1 MKPIH
6 PLALF
11 RLSVLGPLVSRER
24 LAQGELRAI
33 LRDLASKAYDIPDS
47 KRRYLSIK
55 TIERWYYAYRQGGV
69 DALVPQSRRDKG
81 SSQLPDKIIQAIL
94 QAKKDNPA
102 RSLNTLMQLLQTQGV
117 TAHGQLSRASVHRL
131 LVQHQLSKRT
141 PNDSQRIERRAYQ
154 AQYAG
159 DIWYGDV
166 LHGPRIQTARG
177 LRKTYLVSLLD
188 DATRLICHSAFCLDE
203 TNLSIEGALKQA
215 LLKRGL
221 PKKLVVDNGSA
232 YKAHTLQ
239 QVCARLNV
247 QLIYCRPYEPQGK
260 AKLERWHRTFREQF
274 LTELT
279 ASQADNLEALNA
291 RLWVWIEQVY
301 HRNPHSGLDAKTPLE
316 CWRKDL
322 IKVQPLGELARQLDT
337 YFYHRVKRSVR
348 KDGTLSYAGNLF
360 EVPYEHAGK
369 SVYLVI
375 DPHHLSA
382 KWIES
387 LDYEK
392 LGPVHPLDK
401 IANLERSRQR
411 PSLSTQSTTESAS
424 FIDVIFDKTQQSY
437 ALPHLDKEDDHS

>member
-47 KRRYLSIK
+47 KRHYFSVK
-55 TIERWYYAYRQGGV
+55 TIERWYYAYQRDGI
-69 DALVPQSRRDKG
+69 DALAPQSRRDKG
-81 SSQLPDKIIQAIL
+81 TSQLPDEIVQAIL
-94 QAKKDNPA
+94 QAKKDNPS
-102 RSLNTLMQLLQTQGV
+102 RSLNTLIQLLQAQGV

-131 LVQHQLSKRT
+131 LVHHQLSKRT
-141 PNDSQRIERRAYQ
+141 PSDSQRIERRAYQ

-177 LRKTYLVSLLD
+177 LRKSYLVSLFD
-188 DATRLICHSAFCLDE
+188 DASRLICHSAFCLDE
-203 TNLSIEGALKQA
+203 TNLSIEGVFKQA

-232 YKAHTLQ
+232 YKAQTLQ
-239 QVCARLNV
+239 QVCARIKV
-247 QLIYCRPYEPQGK
+247 PLIYCRPYEPQGK

-274 LTELT
+274 LTELA
-279 ASQADNLEALNA
+279 ASQADNLDALNA

-301 HRNPHSGLDAKTPLE
+301 HCNPHSALDGKTPLE
-316 CWRKDL
+316 CWRNDL
-322 IKVQPLGELARQLDT
+322 AKVQPLGELARQLDA

-348 KDGTLSYAGNLF
+348 KDGTLSYAGQLF
-360 EVPYEHAGK
+360 EVPYEHVGK

-375 DPHHLSA
+375 DPQQQSA

-387 LDYEK
+387 LDYEQ

-401 IANLERSRQR
+401 IANLQRSRQR
-411 PSLSTQSTTESAS
+411 PLPVIPTSKAVAS
-424 FIDVIFDKTQQSY
+424 FIDVTFEKTQQSY
-437 ALPHLDKEDDHS
+437 TLPNPDKEEDPS